1 MDVHYELTEEDLIAF
16 NIDHVLHSPS
26 LRRRRLISRLIIPVL
41 YWAIGLGFVFDRDF
55 IWLRPVGLVL
65 IVAGTAW
72 FFGYDRLHLRRAR
85 KVVSAMLAEG
95 SNASMTGQQTIR
107 IEEGGVA
114 TETQGGLTTYR
125 GSFITRVV
133 RGARHL
139 YLYTSSIVAIIV
151 PLTAFPSP
159 TDQDAFM
166 EALKPFIH
174 PEEPPVAR

>member
-1 MDVHYELTEEDLIAF
+1 MNVHYELTEDDLIAF

-26 LRRRRLISRLIIPVL
+26 LRRRRLFSRLIIPAL
-41 YWAIGLGFVFDRDF
+41 YWAIGLGFLFDQAF
-55 IWLRPVGLVL
+55 IWLRPVGVVL
-65 IVAGTAW
+65 ILAGTAW
-72 FFGYDRLHLRRAR
+72 FVGYDRLHLRRAR

-95 SNASMTGQQTIR
+95 SNASMTGQQR
-107 IEEGGVA
+107 IVIEKDAVA

-125 GSFITRVV
+125 KPFITRVA

-139 YLYTSSIVAIIV
+139 CLYTSSIVAIVV
-151 PLTAFPSP
+151 PLTAFASP
-159 TDQDAFM
+159 ADQDAFM